1 MRILLY
7 KNTKRGLIIFGLAA
21 LLAVVS
27 MYILFF
33 FRINNLEQK
42 LLDSTIS
49 DLKTYSNEIDVRI
62 ASVATD
68 LLLMEDLILSK
79 DVLDIVDGKTVFTS
93 LEKRSDIEDDLMFWM
108 KNRNTYDQIRI
119 IDNTGQEVI
128 RVNYNNGRPNVTLES
143 DLQNKAT
150 RYYFT
155 NAINLSDDT
164 VYMSKFDLNV
174 ENGEI
179 EYIGEVPKSML
190 RLSTTLYKDDGTKY
204 GMLILNY
211 LTDKLFH
218 GDESEYSSGL
228 HFEVINE
235 DGYFIH
241 SVDKDKE
248 YGFMFDDKK
257 DEVFT
262 KYHDYNIFD
271 VNNDSIEQVEYE
283 DEVYTSLLISNL
295 TLAKAITNSTNFD
308 VEVVTENSSLTIFG
322 ELEFNTSEDFISTFR
337 IYLLFTLSFVLVA
350 FVFSRLLDEILF
362 AREKELKT
370 LQFTSSHDMLTGLPN
385 RSKLHETL
393 EYLYSRQ
400 TQFTLLFMDFDG
412 FKKVNDTYGHKI
424 GDEVLIEG
432 SKRILNAVRATDIV
446 ARLGGDE
453 FVVVLVELMDNSIID
468 RIKNAI
474 IESVKADMIFGKTTC
489 NVGISIGVAKQDGTI
504 PIKELMNSADHL
516 MYEDKET
523 KRKINWFFFF
533 LSLGSEFNII
543 CYNKKWIQR
552 R

>member
-228 HFEVINE
+228 QFEVINE

-523 KRKINWFFFF
+523 KRKIN
-533 LSLGSEFNII
+533 
-543 CYNKKWIQR
+543 
-552 R
+552 